1 MKFYAPKR
9 WLPGRRGWCL
19 LVLLV
24 VLIAGLA
31 TASRWFPELN
41 QLAASTLDRWT
52 RAQQSGV
59 QPNHDGHDDAHD
71 DHGEPS
77 GTAEHDHEGEAPDAH
92 AGEGHAGEEGSLLSS
107 AGADHKHDEASAVKL
122 SLTAQENVGLRLA
135 KVELREFER
144 TINVPGMVVERPGR
158 SVLQIAAPL
167 TGVVTR
173 IWPLQG
179 ETVTAGQPLFDLR
192 LMHEEVVE
200 AQAAFL
206 RTAEELDVVKRELA
220 RLEQVAAGG
229 AIAGKIVLE
238 RQYEQQKLTGVF
250 RAQRQRLLL
259 HGLSAKQIDA
269 IVANRT
275 LLGEV
280 TIAVPDQLGE
290 RGKEDRTDRTRVLQI
305 EELKVATGQHVDAGD
320 PLCVLADH
328 ATLYVQGKALE
339 QDLALLEQ
347 VASSDR
353 RVTAVV
359 EGRGSERQMVPG
371 LSIVYLANKVEPE
384 SRAILFYA
392 ELPNK
397 IIRQQER
404 TDGHK
409 FASWQFK
416 PGQRVELL
424 IPVERWAVRSEG
436 RSRDR
441 PATVRRTGA

>member
-1 MKFYAPKR
+1 
-9 WLPGRRGWCL
+9 
-19 LVLLV
+19 
-24 VLIAGLA
+24 
-31 TASRWFPELN
+31 
-41 QLAASTLDRWT
+41 
-52 RAQQSGV
+52 
-59 QPNHDGHDDAHD
+59 
-71 DHGEPS
+71 
-77 GTAEHDHEGEAPDAH
+77 
-92 AGEGHAGEEGSLLSS
+92 
-107 AGADHKHDEASAVKL
+107 
-122 SLTAQENVGLRLA
+122 
-135 KVELREFER
+135 
-144 TINVPGMVVERPGR
+144 
-158 SVLQIAAPL
+158 
-167 TGVVTR
+167 
-173 IWPLQG
+173 
-179 ETVTAGQPLFDLR
+179 
-192 LMHEEVVE
+192 
-200 AQAAFL
+200 
-206 RTAEELDVVKRELA
+206 
-220 RLEQVAAGG
+220 
-229 AIAGKIVLE
+229 
-238 RQYEQQKLTGVF
+238 
-250 RAQRQRLLL
+250 
-259 HGLSAKQIDA
+259 
-269 IVANRT
+269 
-275 LLGEV
+275 V

-328 ATLYVQGKALE
+328 ATLYVQGKAFE